1 MANERKYMRT
11 TRLKELIGHLDRTRC
26 VKLGP
31 LTQEIVSN
39 ASWFC
44 TDDFP
49 SNQEWADYVERVL
62 AHLKTHGQFDRFLPR
77 LRGKLTQRDGAL
89 AEARVSFLFHGWGFS
104 ITSWEPR
111 TASGSLGEFEIQWK
125 STSPIFVEVKGPR
138 WEGEMDQ
145 SERTIR
151 KREGKYKSGEART
164 LDTIGKVIEAIDKAK
179 KQNKF
184 SAGKPNLL
192 VICTTNLFVSPTEL
206 SDKIVKPK
214 VEAALKSALLI
225 GGVLLLN
232 IMCQEMKIRYETL
245 FVTNSTANEDSKLP
259 LPVEEWLLS
268 NNTGSQTKRGGAP
281 CL

>member
-1 MANERKYMRT
+1 MAIPDGVN
-11 TRLKELIGHLDRTRC
+11 
-26 VKLGP
+26 LGP

-49 SNQEWADYVERVL
+49 SNQAWADDVERVL

-89 AEARVSFLFHGWGFS
+89 AEARVSFLFHRQGFS

-125 STSPIFVEVKGPR
+125 STSPILVEVKGPR
-138 WEGEMDQ
+138 WEGELDQ
-145 SERTIR
+145 SERTMR
-151 KREGKYKSGEART
+151 KKEGKYKNGEART

-184 SAGKPNLL
+184 LPGKPNLL
-192 VICTTNLFVSPTEL
+192 VICTSNLFVSPNEL

-214 VEAALKSALLI
+214 VETALKSACLI
-225 GGVLLLN
+225 SGVLVLN
-232 IMCQEMKIRYETL
+232 IICQEMKLRYETL
-245 FVTNSTANEDSKLP
+245 FVTNSTAKQDSKLP
-259 LPVEEWLLS
+259 LLLEEWLLS
-268 NNTGSQTKRGGAP
+268 TNNDIQTKRGGAP